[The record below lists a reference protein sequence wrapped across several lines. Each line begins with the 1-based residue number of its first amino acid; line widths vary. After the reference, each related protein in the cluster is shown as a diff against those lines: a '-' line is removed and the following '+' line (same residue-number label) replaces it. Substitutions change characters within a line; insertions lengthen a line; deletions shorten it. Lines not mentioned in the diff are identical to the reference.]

1 MIHEKDSEHNGKEKS
16 RPNEG
21 DDLRPKERPVVGIL
35 EGLKQIVI
43 QFIDRQIVVLDE
55 L

>member
-1 MIHEKDSEHNGKEKS
+1 MIQVKGSGHNDKEKS

-21 DDLRPKERPVVGIL
+21 DDLRPNERPVVGIL

-43 QFIDRQIVVLDE
+43 QFIDLWR
-55 L
+55 